1 MSGARS
7 KEPGARSQEPGF
19 RIQVLGA
26 FKKLEKEQGACQ
38 EAIQELEK
46 EQGARKEWVA
56 VNERLE
62 AVYDELRGEMD
73 VAEDDRTVHKDSLK
87 EVEEER
93 TKMTL
98 GEVS

>member
-26 FKKLEKEQGACQ
+26 FKK
-38 EAIQELEK
+38 LEK

-73 VAEDDRTVHKDSLK
+73 VAEDDRTVHKESLK